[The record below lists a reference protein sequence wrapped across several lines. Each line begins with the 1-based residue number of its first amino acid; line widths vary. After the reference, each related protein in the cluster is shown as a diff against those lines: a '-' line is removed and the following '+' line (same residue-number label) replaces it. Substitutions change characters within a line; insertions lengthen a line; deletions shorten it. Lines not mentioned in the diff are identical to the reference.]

1 MRNRL
6 VPRSEWFRF
15 LDDFSRRHDGS
26 PTTVRVLNPDFGSQ
40 VEARGLPL
48 GGIVSPASASGPI
61 SIHVGS
67 GATSHLE
74 HEIPDPKQ
82 VWVELS
88 DGGVEEALGFVSE
101 DGTTTIVDVGASGS
115 PA

>member
-15 LDDFSRRHDGS
+15 LDDFSRRHDGA
-26 PTTVRVLNPDFGSQ
+26 PTTVRILHPDFGSQ
-40 VEARGLPL
+40 VEARGLPF
-48 GGIVSPASASGPI
+48 GGVVSPASASGPI
-61 SIHVGS
+61 SIHVGFA
-67 GATSHLE
+67 GTSHVE

-82 VWVELS
+82 IWVELS
-88 DGGVEEALGFVSE
+88 EGGAEEALGVVSE
-101 DGTTTIVDVGASGS
+101 DGTTTIVDVSVAGS

>member
-1 MRNRL
+1 MRNRQ

-15 LDDFSRRHDGS
+15 LDDFSRRHGGS
-26 PTTVRVLNPDFGSQ
+26 LTTVRILHPDFGSQ

-67 GATSHLE
+67 ATTSHVE

-88 DGGVEEALGFVSE
+88 ESGSEEALGFVSE
-101 DGTTTIVDVGASGS
+101 DGTTTIVDVHTAGS